1 MGVLADSRRIARWRS
16 STRLVD
22 DEPRATGSPL
32 TTSRRSF
39 EPVTDAHLERLK
51 DLALV
56 RDAELRRKRPD
67 WCSDRIAICLGQG
80 AARHRVHGDRGVKDL
95 DVWIFYALG
104 PGQGSDGFPFN
115 RANAHVDFGPS
126 THGVQSWSAEERSD
140 PRLARRI
147 RAWAHFLGR
156 RVDIMARGIAYESNP
171 RDAVVA
177 WVHAGSSRHG
187 SSGWHLSRAPVV
199 AIDPNLGKVWWAG
212 PRDDEPGVE
221 KGAYS

>member
-1 MGVLADSRRIARWRS
+1 M
-16 STRLVD
+16 
-22 DEPRATGSPL
+22 
-32 TTSRRSF
+32 
-39 EPVTDAHLERLK
+39 TDAHLERLK

-56 RDAELRRKRPD
+56 RDAEVRRKRPD

-126 THGVQSWSAEERSD
+126 SHGVQSWSDEEQSD
-140 PRLARRI
+140 PKFARRI
-147 RAWAHFLGR
+147 RAWAHFAGR
-156 RVDIMARGIAYESNP
+156 RVDIMARGIANESSP
-171 RDAVVA
+171 RDALVA
-177 WVHAGSSRHG
+177 WIHAGSLRPG

-199 AIDPNLGKVWWAG
+199 AIDPNLGEVWWAG
-212 PRDDEPGVE
+212 PHDDEPGLE